1 MAEKTDKRYYFI
13 KLPMDFFSDKVIKA
27 LKSKPNGDTYVVIAI
42 KLLLFGLSMDNVL
55 QFDGLEPTFAE
66 ELAVSIDENPE
77 DVTTVMDILLK
88 AKWLVQESDAVII
101 SQKGRDMTGS
111 ITPQGLRM
119 RKMRAERREALNEE
133 EPPSDYV
140 TPDNAQG
147 LESCLNE
154 AEASLQRHPNVT
166 MLPSCDADVTDMK
179 RTCDIEIDI
188 RDRERE
194 RDRARDRDITVL
206 SSEKKQS
213 KEKFQSSESLS
224 VSDVSGNAEPCQ
236 CPPAKSTRFVK
247 PSLKDV
253 EAYCRERRNSVSAEA
268 FMAFYESNGWKVGRN
283 PMKDW
288 KAAVR
293 TWEQRER
300 ADGRSA
306 RKEQIDPQYL
316 NDEFETDVLE
326 ASDGRWHT

>member
-27 LKSKPNGDTYVVIAI
+27 LKSKPNGDTYVVIAL

-77 DVTTVMDILLK
+77 DVATVMDILLK
-88 AKWLVQESDAVII
+88 AKWLVQESDTVII

-119 RKMRAERREALNEE
+119 RRMRAERREALDSE
-133 EPPSDYV
+133 EPPSDFA
-140 TPDNAQG
+140 TSDNTR
-147 LESCLNE
+147 ESENCQNE
-154 AEASLQRHPNVT
+154 TEASLQRHYTVT
-166 MLPSCDADVTDMK
+166 MLPNCDAGVTDVK

-188 RDRERE
+188 RDRDRE
-194 RDRARDRDITVL
+194 RDRARDRDISVL

-213 KEKFQSSESLS
+213 KEKFTSSESLS
-224 VSDVSGNAEPCQ
+224 DPDVSGNAEPCQ

-316 NDEFETDVLE
+316 NDEFETDTLE
-326 ASDGRWHT
+326 ASDGRWH

>member
-27 LKSKPNGDTYVVIAI
+27 LKSKPNGDTYVVIAL

-77 DVTTVMDILLK
+77 DVATVMDILLK
-88 AKWLVQESDAVII
+88 AKWFVQESDTVIQSVKGEELTEAIAESTLRVRKLRSLRKQKELASSYQDI
-101 SQKGRDMTGS
+101 SEQFPEENDE
-111 ITPQGLRM
+111 
-119 RKMRAERREALNEE
+119 ERYIDVSSPLHERFNSVSSRSYSGNGE
-133 EPPSDYV
+133 
-140 TPDNAQG
+140 T
-147 LESCLNE
+147 
-154 AEASLQRHPNVT
+154 
-166 MLPSCDADVTDMK
+166 DAK
-179 RTCDIEIDI
+179 RIGNTEIDI
-188 RDRERE
+188 RDRDRE

-213 KEKFQSSESLS
+213 KEKLDLSEDLS
-224 VSDVSGNAEPCQ
+224 DPDVSGNAEPCQ

-247 PSLKDV
+247 PSLKEV

-268 FMAFYESNGWKVGRN
+268 FMAFYDSNGWKVGRN

-316 NDEFETDVLE
+316 NDEFKTDVLE
-326 ASDGRWHT
+326 ASDGRWH